1 MGDEQLSTLHVRSV
15 AHPARDRDRGDSKSP
30 QGDWLPDGVG
40 RHSHV
45 RAKSGGRNRGL
56 RDPLVSREPLDR
68 RLTPHAY
75 VEHLASHRRL
85 ADEGAGPAIATN
97 WNEGV
102 AIFTEVRGRGV
113 LESPYPAFC
122 IESSTRGSTTALE
135 LAGADT

>member
-1 MGDEQLSTLHVRSV
+1 MAGVGDEQLSNLHVRSG

-40 RHSHV
+40 RHSHA

-56 RDPLVSREPLDR
+56 LGPLVSREPLDR
-68 RLTPHAY
+68 RPTPYAC
-75 VEHLASHRRL
+75 VEHLASHLLL

-102 AIFTEVRGRGV
+102 ALFTQPRRRGILRT
-113 LESPYPAFC
+113 SP
-122 IESSTRGSTTALE
+122 
-135 LAGADT
+135 

>member
-1 MGDEQLSTLHVRSV
+1 MAGVGDEQLSKLHVRSV

-40 RHSHV
+40 RHSQP
-45 RAKSGGRNRGL
+45 RAKLGGRKRGL
-56 RDPLVSREPLDR
+56 LGPLVSREPLDR
-68 RLTPHAY
+68 RLTPHAC

-102 AIFTEVRGRGV
+102 ALFTGVRGRGILRSWALLV
-113 LESPYPAFC
+113 LLFVPSIY
-122 IESSTRGSTTALE
+122 TRRRYV
-135 LAGADT
+135 